1 MSLFPVAQTKSKWK
15 RPSLTKRQGLEVM
28 LEYYK
33 VRLISLNGFS
43 KAKYTIRIDKMRPDD
58 IMIISV
64 QWQWNKKDIVRGDI
78 SDIDVATESML
89 QYAETEYKLK

>member
-64 QWQWNKKDIVRGDI
+64 NKKDIVRGDI